1 MDNNKVNSWMIST
14 AVLALVVGFLIGCD
28 SPRQQVSAQTSSG
41 VTASELDFI
50 TGKYNGIPDSF
61 QLSIPSNS
69 FSSEAIVIPP
79 DLKFVVTSFHIAS
92 RLRSAAEIDSDSDRV
107 QQRFAAVPIFLGK
120 NYDETLL
127 PSNVNPFPN
136 EGVAFSTPYYE
147 AGIVPGSSCMGNY
160 GVNPFRGVVGG
171 STGSR
176 IAYSPFFTP
185 RRDMCVVYRA
195 GDQITLHRPTHNSYA
210 TQDEFITLN
219 GYWLNAE

>member
-1 MDNNKVNSWMIST
+1 
-14 AVLALVVGFLIGCD
+14 
-28 SPRQQVSAQTSSG
+28 

-79 DLKFVVTSFHIAS
+79 DRKFVVTSFHVAS
-92 RLRSAAEIDSDSDRV
+92 FILTGGSNV
-107 QQRFAAVPIFLGK
+107 GQRFATVPIFLGK

-127 PSNVNPFPN
+127 PSNVTPFPN
-136 EGVAFSTPYYE
+136 ETVAFSTPYYE

-160 GVNPFRGVVGG
+160 GVNPVRSTAVG
-171 STGSR
+171 TGTVSV
-176 IAYSPFFTP
+176 AYSPFFTP

-195 GDQITLHRPTHNSYA
+195 GDQITLHRPTHNLYA

>member
-14 AVLALVVGFLIGCD
+14 AVLALVVGFQIGCD

-61 QLSIPSNS
+61 QFLIPGNS

-79 DLKFVVTSFHIAS
+79 DRKFVVTSFHIES
-92 RLRSAAEIDSDSDRV
+92 KIQYGGDIVR
-107 QQRFAAVPIFLGK
+107 QRFAEVPVFLGK

-127 PSNVNPFPN
+127 PSNVSPFPT
-136 EGVAFSTPYYE
+136 ESSAFSTPYYE

-160 GVNPFRGVVGG
+160 GVNPVRSTAVG
-171 STGSR
+171 TGTVSV
-176 IAYSPFFTP
+176 AYSPFFTP

-195 GDQITLHRPTHNSYA
+195 GDQITLHRPDLDQFSA
-210 TQDEFITLN
+210 PSEFITLN